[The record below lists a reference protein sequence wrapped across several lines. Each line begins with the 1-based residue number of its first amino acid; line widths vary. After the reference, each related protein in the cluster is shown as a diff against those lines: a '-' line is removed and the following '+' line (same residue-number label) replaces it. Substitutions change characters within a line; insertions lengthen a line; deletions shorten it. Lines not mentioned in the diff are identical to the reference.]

1 MNKLFTFADFA
12 HALYENAIEIDSR
25 ISSSRPIKL
34 IYDKIK
40 DKFGAQENIDA
51 FLLSRK
57 KHVIEKAMQEVG
69 VGDKEIPMDKIN
81 DARKKGGGKLYLN
94 NLMPLYDPKT
104 KTMLNFLYG
113 PKSDQMAKLVNDKM
127 EVINAITKPYKKGDS
142 LNLSAKDGLALTKEI
157 LDKVNFSDLKPFTRA
172 AGLKDNEVKE
182 LIAAAASEMH
192 GKAVGLAIRGALNFV
207 KF

>member
-1 MNKLFTFADFA
+1 MNKLFTFTDFA
-12 HALYENAIEIDSR
+12 NALYENDIEIESR
-25 ISSSRPIKL
+25 ISSSRPIRL
-34 IYDKIK
+34 IYNMIK

-51 FLLSRK
+51 FLLARK

-69 VGDKEIPMDKIN
+69 VGDKEIPMDKIH
-81 DARKKGGGKLYLN
+81 DARKKGGGKLYLS

-104 KTMLNFLYG
+104 KTMLYFLYG

-142 LNLSAKDGLALTKEI
+142 LKLSAKDGLALTKEI
-157 LDKVNFSDLKPFTRA
+157 LDKVDFSDLKPFTRA

-192 GKAVGLAIRGALNFV
+192 GKTVGLAIRGALNFV

>member
-1 MNKLFTFADFA
+1 MNKLFTFTDFA
-12 HALYENAIEIDSR
+12 NALNENAIEIDSR
-25 ISSSRPIKL
+25 ISSSRPIRL
-34 IYDKIK
+34 IYDMIK

-51 FLLSRK
+51 FLLTRK

-69 VGDKEIPMDKIN
+69 VGEKEIPMDKIN
-81 DARKKGGGKLYLN
+81 DARKKGGGKIYLN
-94 NLMPLYDPKT
+94 NLMPLYDAKT

-113 PKSDQMAKLVNDKM
+113 PKADQMAKLVNDKM

-142 LNLSAKDGLALTKEI
+142 LKLSAKDGLALTKEI
-157 LDKVNFSDLKPFTRA
+157 LDKVDFSDLKPFTRA

-192 GKAVGLAIRGALNFV
+192 GKVVGLAIRGALNFV